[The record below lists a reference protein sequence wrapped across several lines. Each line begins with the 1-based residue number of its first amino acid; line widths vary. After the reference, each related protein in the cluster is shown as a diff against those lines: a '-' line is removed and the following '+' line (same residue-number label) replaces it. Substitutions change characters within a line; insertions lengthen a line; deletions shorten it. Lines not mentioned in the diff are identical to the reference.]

1 MNSSPVTDADL
12 HAFLDGELPPE
23 RHRAVEAWLAAHP
36 DARRRLESFRE
47 QQRALRRMFAP
58 VLDEPLP
65 EALIQASRPPAA
77 APRGRPRRPWLQ
89 LVAGVLMTCTGV
101 AGGWIARGQQDAVG
115 MAAVVPLPRQAAVAH
130 VVFSPDVKRP
140 VEIRAEHE

>member
-65 EALIQASRPPAA
+65 EALIEGQSASGSGAPGPPAPTLA
-77 APRGRPRRPWLQ
+77 AACRG
-89 LVAGVLMTCTGV
+89 GC
-101 AGGWIARGQQDAVG
+101 
-115 MAAVVPLPRQAAVAH
+115 
-130 VVFSPDVKRP
+130 
-140 VEIRAEHE
+140 